1 MSYDRRG
8 RKETMADPDM
18 GSWNYGYDSL
28 GELVRQTDAKGQIQT
43 VLYDPL
49 GRIQSRTTPE
59 GTSSW
64 IYDNAPLGTTGLLA
78 KGRLA
83 SINAPGGVQQQSYGY
98 DNLGRPTSST
108 LTVDGEAYT
117 TSTIYNVTN
126 GQIETVTYPQTLFAV
141 KRVYNAN
148 GYLFELRNAATNQ
161 LYWTASQDD
170 AAGRITQERLN
181 NNLLTTDRTYDP
193 AKGTLTRINTYGAPG
208 TAQDLRYDFDVL
220 GNLLSRFD
228 FLQGTT
234 ETFGY
239 DTLDR
244 LLSLTGPGRSVVYAS
259 FNKASSITKDGLVT
273 TFSYDAGFNR
283 VKKSNVN
290 GTTVYVGKLYER
302 VVRGTVTEHK
312 HYIRGGAAPV
322 AVYTQRST
330 GVNDTHYL
338 HTDHLG
344 SVVAITDES
353 GNVVQRLSY
362 DAHGKRR
369 NPNWTD
375 PIGPIAALTPRGFTG
390 HEMVDEYGLINM
402 NAREYDPVIGR
413 FLSADTIV
421 GAGFGQ
427 RLNRYSYARNNPL
440 SYTDPTGMLSLGLGV
455 LFGVFDPGTAA
466 LVYANRDDIA
476 RQASRLLKNVSQ
488 IPYVGGLLSTALL
501 TSEFGYVYGWS
512 TGDWKSVGRA
522 HVNGAII
529 AASIYFAPALAAE
542 PSFWQ
547 VAAYVAES
555 SAQSYATSYV
565 TARANGM
572 SHDEAKGAA
581 LLAAK
586 RAAVMAVVR
595 VGAQKLAR
603 VGWEKNLKAMD
614 PNMEM

>member
-117 TSTIYNVTN
+117 TSTGYNITN

-161 LYWTASQDD
+161 LYWTATQDD
-170 AAGRITQERLN
+170 AAGRLTQERLN
-181 NNLLTTDRTYDP
+181 SNLLTTDRVYDP

-244 LLSLTGPGRSVVYAS
+244 LLSVSGPAPKSFQYDAIGNIISKSDVGSYVYTGGKPHAVTQAGPNGYTYDANGNQLTGPGRSVAYAS
-259 FNKASSITKDGLVT
+259 FNKPSSITKDGLAT
-273 TFSYDAGFNR
+273 AFTYDAGFNR

-312 HYIRGGAAPV
+312 HYIHGGAAPV
-322 AVYTQRST
+322 AVYTQRNT
-330 GVNDTHYL
+330 GVNDTRYL

-344 SVVAITDES
+344 SVDTITDEA
-353 GNVVQRLSY
+353 GNVVLKLSY

-375 PIGPIAALTPRGFTG
+375 PTGPIAALTTRGFTG
-390 HEMVDEYGLINM
+390 HEMDDESGLINM

-413 FLSADTIV
+413 FLSADAIV
-421 GAGFGQ
+421 EAGFGQ
-427 RLNRYSYARNNPL
+427 GLNRYSYARNNPL
-440 SYTDPTGMLSLGLGV
+440 SYTDPTGNFSLRRELRRLGHAV
-455 LFGVFDPGTAA
+455 ERVAVAYT
-466 LVYANRDDIA
+466 
-476 RQASRLLKNVSQ
+476 Q
-488 IPYVGGLLSTALL
+488 
-501 TSEFGYVYGWS
+501 
-512 TGDWKSVGRA
+512 
-522 HVNGAII
+522 
-529 AASIYFAPALAAE
+529 
-542 PSFWQ
+542 WQ
-547 VAAYVAES
+547 VA
-555 SAQSYATSYV
+555 
-565 TARANGM
+565 N
-572 SHDEAKGAA
+572 
-581 LLAAK
+581 
-586 RAAVMAVVR
+586 AVV
-595 VGAQKLAR
+595 GAYASAGYVITGSPLGAIQGAR
-603 VGWEKNLKAMD
+603 MAYMSY
-614 PNMEM
+614 